1 VAASLTTVSP
11 AMGLSAQQQAM
22 VDVILRVFREA
33 GFPPVV
39 GMAAAANAYAESG
52 FNPNAVGDS
61 GASIGLFQ
69 LHERGV
75 GSGMSAE
82 ARRDPETNAKKMADW
97 ARRESRF
104 MAVANDPNATLS
116 DVTHAFCVYLERP
129 ANADAKGRERAGIAA
144 RMFPQ
149 ATTVSTSQLRSW
161 SAGPS
166 PVVLALTGS
175 AAALAL
181 VLLWVNKD
189 KIRAR
194 IGG

>member
-1 VAASLTTVSP
+1 MSP

-39 GMAAAANAYAESG
+39 GMAAVANAYAESAL
-52 FNPNAVGDS
+52 NPNAVGDS

-82 ARRDPETNAKKMADW
+82 ARRDPETNAEKMADW

-104 MAVANDPNATLS
+104 MAVANNPASTLS
-116 DVTHAFCVYLERP
+116 DVTYAFCVYLERP
-129 ANADAKGRERAGIAA
+129 ANADAKGKERAGIAA

-149 ATTVSTSQLRSW
+149 ATTVSTSRLRSW

-189 KIRAR
+189 TIRAR